1 MRLPLFIARRYLFAK
16 KSRNVIN
23 IISGISMTGVAV
35 GTMALVVVMSA
46 INGLTDLVESLYS
59 SFDAEIRIES
69 AEGKYFTYDAVD
81 VDQLTTMEE
90 VSNVSRVLEETVL
103 LKYQDAQAFATL
115 KGVDD
120 AYITMSGMDSILWTG
135 TSTLTTHDNRQFMLL
150 GYLIA
155 RNLNVNIGDMFK
167 PLQVFAA
174 NPKANLNVNLTSAF
188 FNEPIFA
195 SGIFSINAELD
206 NKYAVAPLGFVQK
219 LKRDSSQLT
228 AIEIAVQPGTNLDA
242 FKNALQERLG
252 SQVKVKTRYE
262 LNELLYK
269 TNNTEKWA
277 TFLILSFILLI
288 ATFNILGSLTM
299 LILDKKEDLFILSG
313 MGASKELIRNIFFWE
328 GLLITFIGGGI
339 GMISGLLLSFGQQQF
354 KWVKLQGMLVD
365 AYPIAV
371 KFTDLFAISGV
382 VLLIGLVAA
391 GIPSTVIISKKMR

>member
-1 MRLPLFIARRYLFAK
+1 MI
-16 KSRNVIN
+16 
-23 IISGISMTGVAV
+23 GVAV

-46 INGLTDLVESLYS
+46 INGLTELVESLYS
-59 SFDAEIRIES
+59 SFDPEIRIES
-69 AEGKYFTYDAVD
+69 AEGKYMGFTEVD
-81 VDQLTTMEE
+81 TEALKAMPE
-90 VSNVSRVLEETVL
+90 VKFVSRTLEETVL

-115 KGVDD
+115 KGVDEE
-120 AYITMSGMDSILWTG
+120 YITMSGMDSLLWTG
-135 TSTLTTHDNRQFMLL
+135 TSTLTTHDNRQFMLI

-174 NPKANLNVNLTSAF
+174 NPKANLRINLTSAF
-188 FNEPIFA
+188 FNEPIYA

-206 NKYAVAPLGFVQK
+206 NKYAVAPLAFVQQ
-219 LKRDSSQLT
+219 LKRDSAQLS
-228 AIEIAVQPGTNLDA
+228 AIEIALEPGINLEA
-242 FKNALQERLG
+242 FKTTLQTKLG
-252 SQVKVKTRYE
+252 DQVRVKTRYE

-313 MGASKELIRNIFFWE
+313 MGAGKELIRNIFFWE

-339 GMISGLLLSFGQQQF
+339 GLISGLLLSFGQQQF

-371 KFTDLFAISGV
+371 KFTDLLAISGV

-391 GIPSTVIISKKMR
+391 GIPSTVIISKKMRR